1 MDRVIV
7 AGCILLVAFG
17 SLLGFCMGAAESTI
31 KGVRDAMELLGFA
44 ATTVTGVVA
53 VVALTSWRNQ
63 FQHTKRFESLNDL
76 KNSAIKLNCFIE
88 YIGAV
93 AHRMRVAHFDGESP
107 QELKDAEDS
116 ARWKWLEA
124 LDNYGRAWGT
134 AVVFLDDAEIS
145 SLTAPVSVLVNRTLE
160 DPMKVMLAFPNAQFE
175 DRFKVF
181 LETVQEVMGA
191 ATELCERARTDVEV
205 LLKQKAI

>member
-1 MDRVIV
+1 MDRVV
-7 AGCILLVAFG
+7 LGGCFLLVVFG
-17 SLLGFCMGAAESTI
+17 ALLGICIGAGESI
-31 KGVRDAMELLGFA
+31 VSGIRAAMELLSFA
-44 ATTVTGVVA
+44 ATVVTGAVA
-53 VVALTSWRNQ
+53 VIALKSWRNQ
-63 FQHTKRFESLNDL
+63 FHHTKRFESLNDL